1 MNWAAMAALKKAI
14 LRTGFEALYF
24 SGSHVWLRPFVCGI
38 GAILTLHHVRPPR
51 RDAFQ
56 PNRLLEVTPQFLE
69 AVIVRLRRAGIDLVS
84 LDEMHSRLTAGE
96 RGRRFACLTFDDG
109 YRDNLEYAFPILKK
123 HGAPFALYIPTSF
136 PDRLGELWWLALE
149 AVIARN
155 DRIGLVVDGEDR
167 NFDCRTAS
175 EKREVYEA
183 IYWWLRRLPS
193 EDDLRHAVRDLAAR
207 YDVDAAAFCRDLC
220 MTWNEIEEFAR
231 DPLVTIGAHT
241 VNHVR
246 LSKVTEKAA
255 RAEMRQSAAVIESAL
270 GRRPGHLSYPVGDP
284 TSAGPREFA
293 IAREL
298 GFKTAVTT
306 RPGVLFP
313 EHREHLTA
321 LPRISLN
328 GEYQQLRYVEVLLSG
343 AATAILNKFRRVDA
357 A

>member
-1 MNWAAMAALKKAI
+1 MAGLKKAI

-24 SGSHVWLRPFVCGI
+24 SGSHRWLRPFVAGI

-56 PNRLLEVTPQFLE
+56 PNRLLEVTPAFLE

-84 LDEMHSRLTAGE
+84 LDEMHRRLTAAD
-96 RGRRFACLTFDDG
+96 RSRRFVCLTFDDG

-123 HGAPFALYIPTSF
+123 HEVPFALYIATSF

-155 DRIGLVVDGEDR
+155 SRIGLVVEGEDR
-167 NFDCRTAS
+167 NFDCRTTA
-175 EKREVYEA
+175 EKRDVYEA
-183 IYWWLRRLPS
+183 IYWWLRRLPG
-193 EDDLRHAVRDLAAR
+193 EDDLRHAVRDLATR
-207 YDVDAAAFCRDLC
+207 YQVDVAAFCRDLC
-220 MTWNEIEEFAR
+220 MTWSEIEELAR

-246 LSKVTEKAA
+246 LAKVAEKTA

-270 GRRPGHLSYPVGDP
+270 GRRPAHLAYPVGDA

-306 RPGVLFP
+306 RPGVLFA
-313 EHREHLTA
+313 EHRAHPTA

-343 AATAILNKFRRVDA
+343 AATAMVNKFRRVDA

>member
-1 MNWAAMAALKKAI
+1 VVGLRKAI

-24 SGSHVWLRPFVCGI
+24 SGSHVWLRPFVAGI
-38 GAILTLHHVRPPR
+38 GAIFTLHHVRPPR
-51 RDAFQ
+51 REAFQ
-56 PNRLLEVTPQFLE
+56 PNRLLEVTPAFLE

-84 LDEMHSRLTAGE
+84 LDEMHRRLTAGE
-96 RGRRFACLTFDDG
+96 RSRRFACLTFDDG
-109 YRDNLEYAFPILKK
+109 YRDNLEYAYPILKK

-136 PDRLGELWWLALE
+136 PDRLGELWWLVLE

-155 DRIGLVVDGEDR
+155 DRIGLVVDDEDR

-193 EDDLRHAVRDLAAR
+193 EEDLRNVVRDLAKR
-207 YDVDAAAFCRDLC
+207 YQVDIAAFCRELC
-220 MTWNEIEEFAR
+220 MDWNEIEELSR
-231 DPLVTIGAHT
+231 DPLTTIGAHT

-246 LSKVTEKAA
+246 LTKVPEKIA
-255 RAEMRQSAAVIESAL
+255 RAEMRQSAAVIESAV
-270 GRRPGHLSYPVGDP
+270 GRRPEHLSYPVGDQ
-284 TSAGPREFA
+284 TSAGRREFA